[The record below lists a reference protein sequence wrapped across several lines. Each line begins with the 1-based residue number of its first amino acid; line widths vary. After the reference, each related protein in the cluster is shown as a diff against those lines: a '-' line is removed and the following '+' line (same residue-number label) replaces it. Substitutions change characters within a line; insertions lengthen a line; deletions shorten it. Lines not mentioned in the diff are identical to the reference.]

1 MSKILGIDLGTTYSL
16 MSYLDESGR
25 PCLIPNAEGKMLT
38 PSVILVKEGKIQVG
52 EIALNQAV
60 TEREFVIQ
68 GIKRSMGRDNF
79 TLLGLTPT
87 EISAEILKKLKRDAE
102 TYLNQEVPAAV
113 ITVPAYFTD
122 KPRTAT
128 KQAGELAG
136 FSVNDLPKEPTAAAL
151 YYGLT
156 QMKNRDCI
164 LVYDLGGGTMDATVL
179 KYQDQNFEVLASDGS
194 QTLGGQD
201 WTQRLVDFVSKEYE
215 NTFGVF
221 PASDRRIEQMVI
233 SECENA
239 KLMLASRDT
248 VEIVLSREGKTKVV
262 QISLEQFE
270 EMTADLLF
278 QTTTKVES
286 ALEQAGLKWVNINQ
300 ILLVGGSTRLRM
312 VERMLTKI
320 SGIIPIKYRNVDQ
333 LVALGAALYTGETIS
348 PGGKRQIAIAKKSSR
363 DIALTSPGK
372 PGSTSITLK
381 ESTTHGLGTVVIDRQ
396 AGSQRLVTSVI
407 IKPHSPIPVSASRD
421 NYKTAPHQTEVDI
434 PVVQAQQDGLD
445 PYLCH
450 INKTYRFS
458 GIPDRDQE
466 SQICVTF
473 YYDKNEIIDVNAVDV
488 LSNGNLEKQ
497 IIDFKLPDIK
507 EIPSNLKIILVIDTS
522 TSMEGQPIIDAKKEV
537 KKVCQDLENS
547 NCSMGI
553 IQFGAAVEVVH
564 PLTDDLIKIKEAI
577 APLSVGN
584 GTPMGEGILLAFQ
597 QFKNI
602 TGSRIVILVSDGFPN
617 NESIALEAANRLK
630 ADGVNLYTISIGH
643 DGAEFLQAIGD
654 AYTQIESAAG
664 ISEAIG
670 NLLRNL

>member
-1 MSKILGIDLGTTYSL
+1 MDKIIGIDLGTTYSL
-16 MSYLDESGR
+16 MSFLDESGR
-25 PCLIPNAEGKMLT
+25 PCLIPNSEGKMLT
-38 PSVILVKEGKIQVG
+38 PSVILIKEGKIQVG

-68 GIKRSMGRDNF
+68 GIKRSMGKDNF
-79 TLLGLTPT
+79 TLLGLNPA
-87 EISAEILKKLKRDAE
+87 EISAEILKKLKCDAE
-102 TYLNQEVPAAV
+102 TYLNREVAAAV

-136 FSVNDLPKEPTAAAL
+136 FSVTDLPKEPTAAAL

-156 QMKNRDCI
+156 QMENLDCI

-179 KYQDQNFEVLASDGS
+179 RYKDQNFEVLASDGS

-201 WTQRLVDFVSKEYE
+201 WTQRLVDFVSGEYE

-239 KLMLASRDT
+239 KLLLTSRDT
-248 VEIVLSREGKTKVV
+248 AEIVLSREGKTKVV
-262 QISLEQFE
+262 QISLEEFE
-270 EMTADLLF
+270 EMTADLLL
-278 QTTTKVES
+278 QTTIKVES
-286 ALEQAGLKWVNINQ
+286 ALEQTGLKWKNISQ

-320 SGIIPIKYRNVDQ
+320 SGLTPIKYRNVDQ
-333 LVALGAALYTGETIS
+333 LVALGAALYTGQTIT
-348 PGGKRQIAIAKKSSR
+348 PAGKRQIAIAKKSSR
-363 DIALTSPGK
+363 DIALASPGK
-372 PGSTSITLK
+372 PGIAITLK

-396 AGSQRLVTSVI
+396 AGAQRLVTSVI

-450 INKTYRFS
+450 INKTYHFS

-473 YYDKNEIIDVNAVDV
+473 NYDKNEIIDVNAVDV
-488 LSNGNLEKQ
+488 LSNGNLDKQ

-507 EIPSNLKIILVIDTS
+507 EIKIMLALDTS
-522 TSMEGQPIIDAKKEV
+522 FSMEGQPIIDAKKEV
-537 KKVCQDLENS
+537 KKVCMDLENS

-564 PLTDDLIKIKEAI
+564 PLTNDFNKIKEAI

-584 GTPMGEGILLAFQ
+584 RTPMGEGILLALEQ
-597 QFKNI
+597 LKNI

-617 NESIALEAANRLK
+617 DESIALEAANQLK
-630 ADGVNLYTISIGH
+630 AAGINLFTISIGQE
-643 DGAEFLQAIGD
+643 GAEFLQGIGD

-670 NLLRNL
+670 NLLRHF